1 MTINTEKFQ
10 VHGLVPD
17 YTMIL
22 RDADGV
28 EVGKVVWE
36 DGKASFRGNI
46 SQTTAVMME
55 ALKPLI
61 ADDFN
66 RR

>member
-1 MTINTEKFQ
+1 MTINTDKFQ

-22 RDADGV
+22 RDADGM
-28 EVGKVVWE
+28 EVGKVVWR
-36 DGKASFRGNI
+36 DGKASFTGNI
-46 SQTTAVMME
+46 NQTTAVMME

-61 ADDFN
+61 VDDLK
-66 RR
+66 